1 MLGGLVPRDWGA
13 GVTVV
18 LGLEDGF
25 SAQDWRQKGRRDR
38 TGGEG
43 WAGVNHERSGEFSA
57 HPRSL
62 SGCLRGGRSPAG
74 QHGRVISG
82 VSQFHLGAELGPAVR
97 PVDAVV
103 ADAEEPLG
111 EAQGGHQQGDAQEEQ
126 HPLAHA
132 GLLLL

>member
-1 MLGGLVPRDWGA
+1 MA
-13 GVTVV
+13 

-25 SAQDWRQKGRRDR
+25 SAQHWRQKRRRVGAGGGGR
-38 TGGEG
+38 
-43 WAGVNHERSGEFSA
+43 AGVSGERSGELGA

-62 SGCLRGGRSPAG
+62 SQCLCGRCSPAG
-74 QHGRVISG
+74 RRGPDTSG
-82 VSQFHLGAELGPAVR
+82 VPQLHLGAELGPAVG
-97 PVDAVV
+97 PVDGVV